1 MKLPCSCTEKDCPH
15 MDDASKIYMSIA
27 DAIEILDS
35 NTSSKLSPISVS
47 SSPVSPDDTI
57 GSTWLGAGDYDPFVK
72 MQAFGSDDL
81 VPLDSTASDS
91 DEYPTLEDCASELL
105 ELLF

>member
-1 MKLPCSCTEKDCPH
+1 

-35 NTSSKLSPISVS
+35 KGSKSSVS
-47 SSPVSPDDTI
+47 GSPVSTDDSL
-57 GSTWLGAGDYDPFVK
+57 GNSWLHVDTFDPLKK
-72 MQAFGSDDL
+72 MQGFDKDDL
-81 VPLDSTASDS
+81 IPLDSTIHDS
-91 DEYPTLEDCASELL
+91 SEFPTLEDCASELL